1 MPKPKEKIYYPQ
13 TIDNQPLPNQVEEA
27 SFATSQ
33 TTGGQTF
40 STQKIKDQS
49 LPAKRVAVELLSSA
63 LNTKTRKILA
73 EFEFTEHGAIQIGK
87 YVNGVSGDLRF
98 TPNGL
103 VARNKSGIITVGID
117 ADTGDAVFIGTIQA
131 GTLIGGKVAVGDGDI
146 LIDGEEKRMLFYNP
160 DDGLPSIVIGNA

>member
-49 LPAKRVAVELLSSA
+49 LPAKRIAVELLSSA

-103 VARNKSGIITVGID
+103 VARNKSGITTFAID
-117 ADTGDAVFIGTIQA
+117 GDTGNAVFKGSIQS
-131 GTLIGGKVAVGDGDI
+131 GSLITGKVAVGSGDI
-146 LIDGEEKRMLFYNP
+146 LIDGETKRMIFYNNKI
-160 DDGLPSIVIGNA
+160 PSIVIGLI